1 MSEGRKTQNL
11 VIDYLVQKRK
21 KMITGGDG
29 RCDSPGYL
37 AKCGTHL
44 ITRMMALKVFNA
56 QVKPLSLHSNEVRI
70 FLFSSLTFLSRF

>member
-1 MSEGRKTQNL
+1 MSEGSKTQNL

-37 AKCGTHL
+37 AKYSAHS
-44 ITRMMALKVFNA
+44 ITRATASKVWNI
-56 QVKPLSLHSNEVRI
+56 QGK
-70 FLFSSLTFLSRF
+70 LFCPSTARN